1 MGGKSVVKRR
11 KIKKKTIDYKGMEIN
26 QNLDKYDFVN
36 EYAKWKKACLGISG
50 SKMRVKNIPTLFDFL
65 KNHLTG
71 TYVRDDSRNRA
82 AGAIGQGAVEAI
94 KTMDR
99 VLQKNYLSD
108 DDLEDITDLAKVL
121 EELYETGKDVGKE
134 GIALDPAFIVFTEN
148 RKDARGKP
156 MKAKTVTGHYAT
168 AKYAKKYNTT
178 QAPNAWFSGTMDGG
192 NIPHQAL
199 YNKSNSSE
207 FSSRGLRYILEDA
220 IQAVKEP
227 IEVGG
232 APIGEDDFKEWE
244 KLNAFETFF
253 TKATRN
259 TSFWKDGRLLVDKLR
274 REFENTEFKIG
285 NKEKS
290 LIERLTKLNT
300 KDSPAGTIGMVTCTA
315 TPQVIV
321 RFVKEALLRRGT
333 TKAPDGKPAWQNV
346 IRRKE
351 DGFDF
356 RDEGI
361 QDRVVSVSQ
370 KRQAVELAKIPEIK
384 RYAQALLRNTSLYND
399 NDFQTSQSLRM
410 LRERDFNFSPS
421 SKNKIMEMFNL
432 SDVRKI
438 NFKLTKNAMKALLN
452 QSVIT
457 RTRDLQSMNAPNTK
471 ERIVL
476 KSWMDIL
483 RY

>member
-1 MGGKSVVKRR
+1 MGGKSVVKRKR
-11 KIKKKTIDYKGMEIN
+11 IKKKTIDYKGMEIN

-36 EYAKWKKACLGISG
+36 EYAKWKQTCLNTSG
-50 SKMRVKNIPTLFDFL
+50 SKMKVKNVPTLFDFL

-71 TYVRDDSRNRA
+71 TYVREKSRNRR

-94 KTMDR
+94 KTMDK

-121 EELYETGKDVGKE
+121 DDLFETGKDVGKE
-134 GIALDPAFIVFTEN
+134 GIALDPAFIVFSEP
-148 RKDARGKP
+148 RKDARGNTMKP
-156 MKAKTVTGHYAT
+156 KTITGHYAT

-178 QAPNAWFSGTMDGG
+178 QAPNAWFTGTMDGG

-199 YNKSNSSE
+199 YNKESSSE
-207 FSSRGLRYILEDA
+207 FDSRGLKYILEDA
-220 IQAVKEP
+220 IQAVTEP
-227 IEVGG
+227 IGVGG
-232 APIGEDDFKEWE
+232 APIEEDDIIDWL

-253 TKATRN
+253 VKSTRN
-259 TSFWKDGRLLVDKLR
+259 TAFWKDGRLLVSKLR
-274 REFENTEFKIG
+274 REFESTEFKIG
-285 NKEKS
+285 NKEKQV
-290 LIERLTKLNT
+290 IERLTKLNT
-300 KDSPAGTIGMVTCTA
+300 KDSPAGEVGTVTCKA
-315 TPQVIV
+315 TPEVIV
-321 RFVKEALLRRGT
+321 MFVKQALEIRGT
-333 TKAPDGKPAWQNV
+333 SKAPDGKPAWQNV
-346 IRRKE
+346 IK
-351 DGFDF
+351 DKKNGFDF
-356 RDEGI
+356 RSEGL
-361 QDRVVSVSQ
+361 QDITVPVSL

-399 NDFQTSQSLRM
+399 NDFQTSESLRM
-410 LRERDFNFSPS
+410 LREKNFDFSPT
-421 SKNKIMEMFNL
+421 SKNKIMNMFNL

-457 RTRDLQSMNAPNTK
+457 RTRDLQSMNAPNTD

-483 RY
+483 RN